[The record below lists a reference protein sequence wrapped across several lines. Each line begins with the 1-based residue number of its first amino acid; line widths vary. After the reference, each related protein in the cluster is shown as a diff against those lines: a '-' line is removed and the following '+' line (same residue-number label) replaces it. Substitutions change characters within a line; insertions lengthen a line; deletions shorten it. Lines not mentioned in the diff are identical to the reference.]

1 HGSRVPQEI
10 LDVIVDNVAQ
20 LHFRSL
26 WSLLKSSRLFG
37 PQCRLHLYR
46 EVTIRPLSSQSPF
59 HFHGLIMRYN
69 VGHLVNTL
77 CVHFCDDAQPSL
89 NMICKVMAKLVRL
102 ETVVL
107 SEALLSS
114 SCTDPSKMFADLPT
128 STTVRRLTLSLV
140 RSLSAEHVAN
150 VLSAYQNLSSLEVSK
165 CNIDYEDPS
174 ATPTAPPVRIALE
187 ELSVLDTHYLVS
199 SIFTGSVAPPI
210 ISLHKLR
217 RLVVGQTF
225 TPRTWPSYEALF
237 QEIQG
242 PCRKLF
248 CILIQMDFRGLTSR
262 HPETSLFVNVPSLI
276 VVPPFD
282 SDFDFLVDM
291 LVPVA
296 HDRTSRGLKR
306 LALVFDWS
314 MYQDPLWSDLA
325 DLLAKLALPF
335 SVCISLAWTSSSRAS
350 YKRALSDVQDILDYF
365 EGIERPIRVQP
376 VELAVEEQNFHKEST
391 EFLYY

>member
-1 HGSRVPQEI
+1 
-10 LDVIVDNVAQ
+10 

-46 EVTIRPLSSQSPF
+46 EVTIRPLSAQSPF

-69 VGHLVNTL
+69 VGHLVDTL
-77 CVHFCDDAQPSL
+77 CVHFYPEDDAQPSW
-89 NMICKVMAKLVRL
+89 NMIYKVMAKLMRL

-107 SEALLSS
+107 QCEAPSLSWS
-114 SCTDPSKMFADLPT
+114 SPSKMFAALPT
-128 STTVRRLTLSLV
+128 SGTVRSLTLSLV
-140 RSLSAEHVAN
+140 RSLFAEDVAH

-165 CNIDYEDPS
+165 CSMDYEDPS
-174 ATPTAPPVRIALE
+174 TTPAAPPVQIALE
-187 ELSVLDTHYLVS
+187 ELSVLDTHFFVS

-217 RLVVGQTF
+217 RIVVGQMF

-237 QEIQG
+237 REIQG
-242 PCRKLF
+242 TVEEVVLYINPNGF
-248 CILIQMDFRGLTSR
+248 PG
-262 HPETSLFVNVPSLI
+262 ETSLFVNVPSLI

-291 LVPVA
+291 LQVA
-296 HDRTSRGLKR
+296 HDRSSRGLKR

-325 DLLAKLALPF
+325 DLLAQLALPF
-335 SVCISLAWTSSSRAS
+335 SVCISLAWTSYSRDS
-350 YKRALSDVQDILDYF
+350 YHRALSDAKDILYYF
-365 EGIERPIRVQP
+365 KGIERPIHVQP
-376 VELAVEEQNFHKEST
+376 VELDALEQQNFHKEST
-391 EFLYY
+391 EFLYC